1 MSRNL
6 LITGATGK
14 QGGSVVE
21 AVLSRF
27 SKEFTILAVTR
38 NAQSPS
44 ALRLAKKSSAV
55 KLVEGNLDDVPSLF
69 RAAKKV
75 ASGPIWGVYSV
86 QAAVTKG
93 TTFEGEMRQG
103 KALIDESIKN
113 DVKHFVYSSVDRG
126 GNERSWSNPTPIP
139 HFKSKHQIEHYLR
152 DSIESK
158 KSAMG
163 WTILRPVI
171 FLDNITPDFQSKV
184 FMTSLRNT
192 MKDKPLQ
199 WIATSDIGV
208 FAAEA
213 FADPDRFNKQA
224 IGLAGEELTFEE
236 LDHRFRSVTGT
247 GVGTTVGLLGK
258 ALKAGV
264 KEVGVMLDWFKEEGY
279 NVDMQLARSIHPHIK
294 DVRAWLKQDS
304 AFVTR

>member
-152 DSIESK
+152 GSIKSK
-158 KSAMG
+158 S
-163 WTILRPVI
+163 L
-171 FLDNITPDFQSKV
+171 LLSKV

-213 FADPDRFNKQA
+213 FADPDRLNKQA
-224 IGLAGEELTFEE
+224 IGLAGEELIFEE

-247 GVGTTVGLLGK
+247 GIGTTVGLLGK

-279 NVDMQLARSIHPHIK
+279 NVDMQLARSINPHIK

>member
-1 MSRNL
+1 MARNL

-14 QGGSVVE
+14 QGGGVVE
-21 AVLSRF
+21 AILARF
-27 SKEFTILAVTR
+27 SKDFNILAVTR

-44 ALRLAKKSSAV
+44 ALRLTKKSSSI

-93 TTFEGEMRQG
+93 TTFEGEIRQG

-126 GNERSWSNPTPIP
+126 GNERSWNNPTPIP

-152 DSIESK
+152 DTTANGTSG
-158 KSAMG
+158 MG

-171 FLDNITPDFQSKV
+171 FMDNITPGFQAKV

-213 FADPDRFNKQA
+213 FHDPARFDKQA
-224 IGLAGEELTFEE
+224 IGLAGEELNFAE
-236 LDHRFRSVTGT
+236 LNQRFKNITGS
-247 GVGTTVGLLGK
+247 GVGTTFGLLGK

-264 KEVGVMLDWFKEEGY
+264 EEVGVMLDWFKDDGY
-279 NVDMQLARSIHPHIK
+279 NVDMQLANSIHPNIK
-294 DVRAWLKQDS
+294 DVEGWLKRDS
-304 AFVTR
+304 AFVAR

>member
-6 LITGATGK
+6 LIIGATGK

-21 AVLSRF
+21 AVLARF
-27 SKEFTILAVTR
+27 SKDFTILAVTR

-44 ALRLAKKSSAV
+44 AIHLTKKSSAV
-55 KLVEGNLDDVPSLF
+55 KLVEGNLDDVPSLL
-69 RAAKKV
+69 RAANKV

-86 QAAVTKG
+86 Q
-93 TTFEGEMRQG
+93 GEIRQG

-113 DVKHFVYSSVDRG
+113 HVKHFVYSSVDRG
-126 GNERSWSNPTPIP
+126 GNERSWTNPTEVP
-139 HFKSKHQIEHYLR
+139 HFKTKHQIEHHLR
-152 DSIESK
+152 NSTANG

-171 FLDNITPDFQSKV
+171 FLDNITPDFQAKV
-184 FMTSLRNT
+184 FMTSLRST
-192 MKDKPLQ
+192 IKDKPLQ

-213 FADPDRFNKQA
+213 FANPERFNKQA
-224 IGLAGEELTFEE
+224 IGLAGEKLTFEE
-236 LDHRFRSVTGT
+236 LNQRFKNVTGT

-264 KEVGVMLDWFKEEGY
+264 KEVGVMLDWFKEDGY
-279 NVDMQLARSIHPHIK
+279 NVDMQLAKSVHPHIK
-294 DVRAWLKQDS
+294 DVEAWLKLDS
-304 AFVTR
+304 AFVAR

>member
-21 AVLSRF
+21 AVLARF
-27 SKEFTILAVTR
+27 SKDFTILAVTR

-44 ALRLAKKSSAV
+44 AVRLTKKSSSV

-69 RAAKKV
+69 RAANKV

-86 QAAVTKG
+86 QAAVAKG
-93 TTFEGEMRQG
+93 TTFEGEIRQG

-113 DVKHFVYSSVDRG
+113 DVKYFVYSSVDRG
-126 GNERSWSNPTPIP
+126 GNERSWTNPTQIP
-139 HFKSKHQIEHYLR
+139 HFKAKHQIEHHLR
-152 DSIESK
+152 DSTANG

-171 FLDNITPDFQSKV
+171 FLDNITPDFQAKV
-184 FMTSLRNT
+184 FMTSLRST

-213 FADPDRFNKQA
+213 FANPERFNKQA
-224 IGLAGEELTFEE
+224 IGLAGEKLTFEE
-236 LDHRFRSVTGT
+236 LNQRFKNLTGA

-264 KEVGVMLDWFKEEGY
+264 KEVGVMLDWFKEDGY
-279 NVDMQLARSIHPHIK
+279 NVDIQLAKSIHPHIK
-294 DVRAWLKQDS
+294 DVEAWLKRDS
-304 AFVTR
+304 AFVAR

>member
-1 MSRNL
+1 MPRSL

-44 ALRLAKKSSAV
+44 ALRLARKSSAV

-69 RAAKKV
+69 RAAKMV
-75 ASGPIWGVYSV
+75 SSGPIWGVYSV

-93 TTFEGEMRQG
+93 TTFEGEIRQG
-103 KALIDESIKN
+103 KALIEESIKN
-113 DVKHFVYSSVDRG
+113 HVKHFVYSSVDRG
-126 GNERSWSNPTPIP
+126 GNDRSWTNPTPIP
-139 HFKSKHQIEHYLR
+139 HFKSKHQIEQYLL
-152 DSIESK
+152 DSFESK

-163 WTILRPVI
+163 WTILRPVV
-171 FLDNITPDFQSKV
+171 FLDNISPDFQSKV
-184 FMTSLRNT
+184 FMTSFRIA

-213 FADPDRFNKQA
+213 FADPDRFDKKA

-236 LDHRFRSVTGT
+236 LDHRFRSVTGN

-264 KEVGVMLDWFKEEGY
+264 KEVGLMLDWFEEEGY
-279 NVDMQLARSIHPHIK
+279 NVDMQLARSFHPHIK

>member
-6 LITGATGK
+6 LITGTTGK

-21 AVLSRF
+21 AVLDRF
-27 SKEFTILAVTR
+27 SQDFTILAVTR

-44 ALRLAKKSSAV
+44 AARLTKKSSTV
-55 KLVEGNLDDVPSLF
+55 KLVEGNLDDVPSLL

-75 ASGPIWGVYSV
+75 ASGPIWGVYSA
-86 QAAVTKG
+86 QAAVTKS
-93 TTFEGEMRQG
+93 TTFEGEIRQG
-103 KALIDESIKN
+103 IALIDESIKN
-113 DVKHFVYSSVDRG
+113 GVKQFVYSSVDRG
-126 GNERSWSNPTPIP
+126 GNERSWTNPSPIP

-152 DSIESK
+152 DSTVNG
-158 KSAMG
+158 KSSMG

-171 FLDNITPDFQSKV
+171 FLDNITPDFQAKV
-184 FMTSLRNT
+184 FMMSLRNT

-213 FADPDRFNKQA
+213 FANPERFCGPA

-236 LDHRFRSVTGT
+236 LNQRFKDVTGS
-247 GVGTTVGLLGK
+247 GVGTTISLLGK

-264 KEVGVMLDWFKEEGY
+264 KEVGLMLDWFKDDGY
-279 NVDMQLARSIHPHIK
+279 NVDMQLAKSIHPHVK
-294 DVRAWLKQDS
+294 DVEGWLKRES
-304 AFVTR
+304 AFVVR